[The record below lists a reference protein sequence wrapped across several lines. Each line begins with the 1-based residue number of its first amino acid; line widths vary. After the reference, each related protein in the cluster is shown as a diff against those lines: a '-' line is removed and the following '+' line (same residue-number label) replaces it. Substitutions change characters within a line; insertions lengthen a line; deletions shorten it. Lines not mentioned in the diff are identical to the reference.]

1 MTIYERL
8 INSIASF
15 IVSTE
20 GAATLI
26 IVSNLAFFIALYVLS
41 KHSHQHKPFI
51 VRAFNATVTPIAIVS
66 MSIVYI
72 AINTS
77 QIHESSDHK
86 IGQFY
91 DKVDTTIYD
100 THQIVYDADK
110 QAYVAKV
117 KDKEIV
123 LDKYENRVNDT
134 FDDTTQVLRVTTY
147 RAKEAKQELLKIWH
161 KSMTLYVGE
170 LIGREKEK

>member
-8 INSIASF
+8 INSVASF

-41 KHSHQHKPFI
+41 KHSHRHEPFI
-51 VRAFNATVTPIAIVS
+51 VRAFNATVTPIAILS
-66 MSIVYI
+66 ALIVYI

-86 IGQFY
+86 ISQFY
-91 DKVDTTIYD
+91 DKSDTTIYD
-100 THQIVYDADK
+100 THQIVYDTDK

-123 LDKYENRVNDT
+123 LDKYDNRVNDT
-134 FDDTTQVLRVTTY
+134 FDYTTQVLRVTTY
-147 RAKEAKQELLKIWH
+147 QAKESKQELLKIWH

-170 LIGREKEK
+170 LIDREKEK

>member
-8 INSIASF
+8 INFIASF
-15 IVSTE
+15 ILSTE
-20 GAATLI
+20 GVAALI

-41 KHSHQHKPFI
+41 KHSHRHDPFA
-51 VRAFNATVTPIAIVS
+51 VRAFNATVTPIVVASIL
-66 MSIVYI
+66 IVYI

-77 QIHESSDHK
+77 QIHESADHK
-86 IGQFY
+86 ISRFY
-91 DKVDTTIYD
+91 DKRDTTIYD
-100 THQIVYDADK
+100 TYQIVYDADK
-110 QAYVAKV
+110 HAYVAKV

-147 RAKEAKQELLKIWH
+147 LAKESKQELLKIWH
-161 KSMTLYVGE
+161 KSVTLYVGE
-170 LIGREKEK
+170 LIDREKEK

>member
-26 IVSNLAFFIALYVLS
+26 IASNLAFFIALYVLS
-41 KHSHQHKPFI
+41 KHSHRHDPFV
-51 VRAFNATVTPIAIVS
+51 VRAFNATATPIVVASIL
-66 MSIVYI
+66 IVYI

-77 QIHESSDHK
+77 QIHESADHK
-86 IGQFY
+86 ISQFY
-91 DKVDTTIYD
+91 DKRDTTIYG
-100 THQIVYDADK
+100 TYQIVYDADK
-110 QAYVAKV
+110 HTYVAKV

-134 FDDTTQVLRVTTY
+134 FDDTAQVLRVTTY
-147 RAKEAKQELLKIWH
+147 RAKESKQELLKIWH
-161 KSMTLYVGE
+161 KSVTLYVGE
-170 LIGREKEK
+170 LIDREKEK

>member
-8 INSIASF
+8 INSVASF

-20 GAATLI
+20 GVATLI
-26 IVSNLAFFIALYVLS
+26 ITSHLAFFIALYVLS
-41 KHSHQHKPFI
+41 KHSHLHEPFI
-51 VRAFNATVTPIAIVS
+51 VRAFNATFTPIAVVS
-66 MSIVYI
+66 MLIVYI

-91 DKVDTTIYD
+91 DKSDIAIYD
-100 THQIVYDADK
+100 THQVIYDSDE
-110 QAYVAKV
+110 QIYVAKV

-134 FDDTTQVLRVTTY
+134 FDYTTQVLRVTTY
-147 RAKEAKQELLKIWH
+147 RAKESKQELLRIWH

-170 LIGREKEK
+170 LIDREKEK

>member
-8 INSIASF
+8 INSVASF

-20 GAATLI
+20 GVATLI
-26 IVSNLAFFIALYVLS
+26 ITSHLAFFIALYVLS
-41 KHSHQHKPFI
+41 KHSHRHKPFI
-51 VRAFNATVTPIAIVS
+51 VRAFNATVVPIAIVS
-66 MSIVYI
+66 MLIVYI

-86 IGQFY
+86 ISQFY
-91 DKVDTTIYD
+91 DKSDTTIYD

-110 QAYVAKV
+110 QTYVAKV

-147 RAKEAKQELLKIWH
+147 RAKESKQELLRIWH

-170 LIGREKEK
+170 LIDREKEK

>member
-8 INSIASF
+8 LNSIASF
-15 IVSTE
+15 VVSTE
-20 GAATLI
+20 GAATLVI
-26 IVSNLAFFIALYVLS
+26 GSQIAFFVALYVLA
-41 KHSHQHKPFI
+41 KQSHRHEPF
-51 VRAFNATVTPIAIVS
+51 VARAFNATVIPIAVTS
-66 MSIVYI
+66 MLIVYT

-77 QIHESSDHK
+77 QIHESSGQK
-86 IGQFY
+86 ISQFY
-91 DKVDTTIYD
+91 DKSDTTIYD

-110 QAYVAKV
+110 QAYVAKT

-123 LDKYENRVNDT
+123 LDKYDNRVNDT

-147 RAKEAKQELLKIWH
+147 RAKESKQELLIIWH

-170 LIGREKEK
+170 LIDREKEK